1 MKQYYDD
8 LKTTYGS
15 SSLKANGNQVV
26 VMVPYQFTNKSA
38 VQEVN
43 NHPWAVAFPS
53 LYASAGSYDG
63 VEFGGPTT
71 VLSTEDDR
79 TRFLLYAEAD
89 ETAFSALSDG
99 YTAPNIPT
107 SPIKDAKIE
116 IGDYRNDVEN
126 DADYQIDEA
135 QYMIKPILN
144 ADRWILFSPPF
155 DVTNVYVLEAC
166 KELDL
171 ENMAKAG
178 NREQAYK
185 QQARATLDLFYYLG
199 YYTVFNQGAEQFWST
214 YNYWRDNT
222 KNPEA
227 RGAVPLK
234 HFTGNNADANY
245 YIQCSTGVWEWDGTK
260 FTTDWKYLPENI
272 EQVNHGGTLYNV
284 VMKQGEVYSIKFPYM
299 YDGYLEANQTNW
311 DYWTGKYLILEGL
324 GKQTIKGKDHHS
336 KLQSAMT
343 ASQGSAE
350 VRVNNT
356 LAAMEVGN
364 ANAFYLQYNKLD
376 GKNIYSSRFIKSIEV
391 QELYPTEGFVLAN
404 NPAAF
409 VPGKKAAI
417 DMMSGVVTYEDDTE
431 DSENG
436 EAKTPTI
443 SGGHSLLVYTVETG
457 LGLFPFAPQQVYIYN
472 AAGQLVTS
480 LYLSEETYVALPA
493 GIYLVRGE
501 NEQVKAMVK

>member
-1 MKQYYDD
+1 M
-8 LKTTYGS
+8 
-15 SSLKANGNQVV
+15 
-26 VMVPYQFTNKSA
+26 
-38 VQEVN
+38 
-43 NHPWAVAFPS
+43 
-53 LYASAGSYDG
+53 
-63 VEFGGPTT
+63 
-71 VLSTEDDR
+71 
-79 TRFLLYAEAD
+79 
-89 ETAFSALSDG
+89 
-99 YTAPNIPT
+99 
-107 SPIKDAKIE
+107 
-116 IGDYRNDVEN
+116 
-126 DADYQIDEA
+126 
-135 QYMIKPILN
+135 
-144 ADRWILFSPPF
+144 
-155 DVTNVYVLEAC
+155 
-166 KELDL
+166 
-171 ENMAKAG
+171 
-178 NREQAYK
+178 
-185 QQARATLDLFYYLG
+185 
-199 YYTVFNQGAEQFWST
+199 FNQGAEPFWST

-245 YIQCSTGVWEWDGTK
+245 YIQRSTGVWDWDGTK
-260 FTTDWKYLPENI
+260 FTTDWEYLPETI

-299 YDGYLEANQTNW
+299 YDGYLETNDTIW

-324 GKQTIKGKDHHS
+324 GKQTIKGKNHHS
-336 KLQSAMT
+336 TLQSAMS
-343 ASQGSAE
+343 ASKGSAE

-356 LAAMEVGN
+356 LAAMEVRD
-364 ANAFYLQYNKLD
+364 ANAYYLQYNKLD
-376 GKNIYSSRFIKSIEV
+376 GKNIYSSRFIKSIEDED
-391 QELYPTEGFVLAN
+391 QEIYPTEGFVLAN

-417 DMMSGVVTYEDDTE
+417 DMMSGVVTYEDDAE

-443 SGGHSLLVYTVETG
+443 SGGHSLLVYTVENG